1 MRRHLHPSLPGI
13 VLAFL
18 LSFAAAPLHAAEP
31 VELVEGAINRVLE
44 TLRAEEARAAAEP
57 EFVLEVIETEIMPL
71 VDFDGMAR
79 LILAR
84 HWRDASPEQRERFTE
99 AFRNTLLQTY
109 GVRLGDYLDH
119 RVVVIQ
125 RRSRQD
131 DRMAVVATEIEIGRG
146 QPNVVVNYRLRPVEG
161 EWRVFDVEAE
171 GLSFVGNFRTQFN
184 TEISR
189 NGLDALIGRLEAG
202 DRSLIEEVIDEAI
215 SNGGAAGG

>member
-18 LSFAAAPLHAAEP
+18 LAFAAAPLHAAEP

>member
-1 MRRHLHPSLPGI
+1 MRRRRHPSLPGI

-44 TLRAEEARAAAEP
+44 TLRAQEGRASADP
-57 EFVLEVIETEIMPL
+57 EFVLGVIETEIMPL
-71 VDFDGMAR
+71 VDFDGMSR

-84 HWRDASPEQRERFTE
+84 HWRDASPEQRERFTK

-119 RVVVIQ
+119 SVVMIP

-131 DRMAVVATEIEIGRG
+131 ERMAVVATEIEIGRG
-146 QPNVVVNYRLRPVEG
+146 QPNVVVNYRLRPVDG

-184 TEISR
+184 TEITR

-202 DRSLIEEVIDEAI
+202 DRSLIEEVIDEAVA
-215 SNGGAAGG
+215 NGGPGGD

>member
-1 MRRHLHPSLPGI
+1 MRRHRHPSLPGI

-18 LSFAAAPLHAAEP
+18 LAFATAPLHAAEP

-57 EFVLEVIETEIMPL
+57 EFVLAVIESEIMPL
-71 VDFDGMAR
+71 VDFDGMSR

-84 HWRDASPEQRERFTE
+84 HWRDASAEQRERFTE

-119 RVVVIQ
+119 SVVLIP

-131 DRMAVVATEIEIGRG
+131 ERMAVVATEIEIGRG

-161 EWRVFDVEAE
+161 QWRVFDVEAE

-184 TEISR
+184 TEITR

-202 DRSLIEEVIDEAI
+202 DRSLIEEAIDEAI
-215 SNGGAAGG
+215 SNGSPAGG

>member
-18 LSFAAAPLHAAEP
+18 LSFAAAPLHASEP

-44 TLRAEEARAAAEP
+44 TLRAEEALAAAEP
-57 EFVLEVIETEIMPL
+57 EFVLGVIETEIMPL

-84 HWRDASPEQRERFTE
+84 HWREASPQQRERFTE

-202 DRSLIEEVIDEAI
+202 DRSLIEEIIDEAI
-215 SNGGAAGG
+215 SNGGGAGG